1 MASKTTDNVILRVM
15 RKEDY
20 KNVRALLKED
30 FLASEPL
37 CQFSGIASQWQN
49 EEKRGEN
56 KEKYEKFDDNNL
68 EVIAQGTSLVALDED
83 NGGRLVG
90 FVLAEAQ
97 FPEDIEKHR
106 IEAEASR
113 QIGFGRIRVI
123 LSKVEREANIFER
136 FGISKVLYSNVTSV
150 DASMRGKGIGSR
162 LAAALMDVGRSKGFP
177 AMVAYCTSFYSARQK
192 EALGMQCIY
201 SLAYADYKD
210 DQERPIFTPAEP
222 NTMLRVMA
230 IKL

>member
-1 MASKTTDNVILRVM
+1 MAERG
-15 RKEDY
+15 
-20 KNVRALLKED
+20 KN
-30 FLASEPL
+30 
-37 CQFSGIASQWQN
+37 GGN
-49 EEKRGEN
+49 
-56 KEKYEKFDDNNL
+56 DDNNL
-68 EVIAQGTSLVALDED
+68 SVIAQGTCLVALDED
-83 NGGRLVG
+83 DGGRLVG

-106 IEAEASR
+106 IEAETSR
-113 QIGFGRIRVI
+113 QNGFGRIRVI
-123 LSKVEREANIFER
+123 LFKVEREANIFER
-136 FGISKVLYSNVTSV
+136 FGISKVLYSKVTCV

-177 AMVAYCTSFYSARQK
+177 AMLAHCTSFFSARQK
-192 EALGMQCIY
+192 QALGMQCIY

-210 DQERPIFTPAEP
+210 DQGRPIFTPAEP